1 MHKFLDKLHNLSSAN
16 IYFYYRY
23 LYISDTQKL
32 TGYDTYIIP
41 ANYSGWYITYEHDQE
56 YKLNYFTED
65 IGLNLYYFYFRQQYP
80 FWLKSEEY
88 QMPKYRGEEYLYG
101 HKQLMTR
108 YYLERLSNNLGK
120 IEEFDWYKEFYPGYY
135 PTMTYHNGLPFPQ
148 RPYLSMF
155 PYYKYKY
162 IKVSISF
169 RLNTLCYF
177 KVIICI

>member
-1 MHKFLDKLHNLSSAN
+1 M
-16 IYFYYRY
+16 
-23 LYISDTQKL
+23 QKL

-65 IGLNLYYFYFRQQYP
+65 IGLNLYYFYFRQQFP
-80 FWLKSEEY
+80 FWLKSEEF
-88 QMPKYRGEEYLYG
+88 QFPQYRGEEYLYG

-120 IEEFDWYKEFYPGYY
+120 IEEFDYYKEFYPGYY
-135 PTMTYHNGLPFPQ
+135 PTLTYHNGLPFPQ
-148 RPYLSMF
+148 RPYMSTF

-162 IKVSISF
+162 IKVLILF
-169 RLNTLCYF
+169 ILNVLRYS
-177 KVIICI
+177 KVIIFIQQKLNI